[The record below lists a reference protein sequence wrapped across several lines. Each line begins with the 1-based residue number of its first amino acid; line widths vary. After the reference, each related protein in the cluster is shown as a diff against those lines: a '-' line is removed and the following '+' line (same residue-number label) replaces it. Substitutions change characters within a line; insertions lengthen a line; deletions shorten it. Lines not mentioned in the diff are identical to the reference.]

1 MPSTQEPW
9 KAGVAGAIV
18 DVEVAEEPDQP
29 SSQEQE

>member
-9 KAGVAGAIV
+9 RQELPGQSSMLKSQR
-18 DVEVAEEPDQP
+18 EPDQP